1 MLDKNKYNFDE
12 KLAMECANA
21 FADTSLLGCVVSSA
35 KGEVVGAVGY
45 SCAACKLCE
54 VVNKQKEICERSQL
68 YSMIEAERFGG
79 KYIYFCPLG
88 LTCFV
93 SPILGELG
101 SAAKITVGPFL
112 MTDHADFISCDLENL
127 SGQTLENAKKEILNI
142 PVIEPERINK
152 MSNLLFMA
160 VSFINNVSQANRMRS
175 AQSSTAIQGQISSYI
190 SQLKGNEV
198 APYPF
203 STERAL
209 LQAVEHLDKAN
220 AQKLLNELFGYIFF
234 VAGGDFEKAKS
245 RVCELLVL
253 ISRSAIIA
261 GAPEESTL
269 EMNNQ
274 YIQTLPN
281 IKDMEQL
288 CLWLTEVMNA
298 FMDRTFEYIDFK
310 HANVMHQSILYI
322 NNHYQEN
329 ITLEDMARRVY
340 LSPSYFSRVF
350 KKENG
355 MTFSAYLNKTR
366 IAYSKELL
374 LHTNM
379 RLVEIALQVGYEDQ
393 SYFSKVFHK
402 IVGVPPLKYRAAK
415 GQKNNE

>member
-1 MLDKNKYNFDE
+1 MAYKDKNDFD
-12 KLAMECANA
+12 KKIAMECANA
-21 FADTSLLGCVVSSA
+21 FAKTSALGCVVSSA
-35 KGEVVGAVGY
+35 KGEVGY
-45 SCAACKLCE
+45 GCQACKLCE
-54 VVNKQKEICERSQL
+54 AIGKHKGLCEQSQL
-68 YSMIEAERFGG
+68 YGMVEAERFGG
-79 KYIYFCPLG
+79 KYIYFCPMG

-112 MTDHADFISCDLENL
+112 MTDHADFISCDLIDRQGL
-127 SGQTLENAKKEILNI
+127 SGDVLENAKNALADI
-142 PVIEPERINK
+142 PVVEPEQINS
-152 MSNLLFMA
+152 MSTLLFMA
-160 VSFINNVSQANRMRS
+160 VSFINNVSEVNRMRS

-190 SQLKGNEV
+190 EQLKGEDV

-203 STERAL
+203 NTERAL
-209 LQAVEHLDKAN
+209 LQAVEHLDKQK
-220 AQKLLNELFGYIFF
+220 AQKLLNEIFGYIFF

-261 GAPEESTL
+261 GAPEDSTL
-269 EMNNQ
+269 ELNNN
-274 YIQTLPN
+274 YIQTLPK
-281 IKDMEQL
+281 IKDMETL
-288 CLWLTEVMNA
+288 CLWLTDVMNS

-329 ITLEDMARRVY
+329 ITLEDMAKRVY

-355 MTFSAYLNKTR
+355 MTFSAYLNRTR
-366 IAYSKELL
+366 ITYSKELL

-379 RLVEIALQVGYEDQ
+379 RLVEIAFQVGYEDQ

-415 GQKNNE
+415 GKNSND